1 MNQWIRT
8 LALCGAL
15 LSGQTAMAASAP
27 VFSASIVLNGQTQ
40 HQLRYD
46 NVSDLVGQY
55 SNRELS
61 QLTGYSNTAAVDASL
76 NFRGWN
82 GLELH
87 FAQNSNILEFKVPSL
102 GITKSFGSANQT
114 RNDARKA
121 LLEFLKGNSGQDLL
135 QDITA
140 ELVKQSPVDPIVGNP
155 SSLVHTMLLSSAN
168 LASAVVPSNADAAQQ
183 LMQSGSQTRM
193 ALSPRFGR
201 YTQQNIDTEVL
212 TLPLSYS
219 TGLTE
224 QNMRIVVDAPI
235 TMTKTDEAL
244 SWSGSLGVGFDVPI
258 NSHWSLMPLV
268 RVGFAVSNDL
278 GASALVYSSGVQS
291 SYSFYPSPSSSLSIM
306 NMMAYYQAGSVK
318 FGDYDSAYSVENIVF
333 RNGVEYQQSLPLSIK
348 GQPVIAKAQYAR
360 TDYTG
365 DELYAT
371 VINDVSVSLG
381 IDNPKKQGWVDE
393 YRVGMTYTFG
403 DGDIEGILFNLG
415 YTF

>member
-1 MNQWIRT
+1 MVKFTWMAGVCAAILT
-8 LALCGAL
+8 
-15 LSGQTAMAASAP
+15 GQAATAASAP
-27 VFSASIVLNGQTQ
+27 VFSANIVLNGQTQ
-40 HQLRYD
+40 HQLSYD

-61 QLTGYSNTAAVDASL
+61 QLAGYSNTSAVDATL
-76 NFRGWN
+76 NFRGWS
-82 GLELH
+82 GIEVH

-102 GITKSFGSANQT
+102 GLTQSFGTANQT

-121 LLEFLKGNSGQDLL
+121 FLEFLKGNSGQQLL
-135 QDITA
+135 QQLTD
-140 ELVKQSPVDPIVGNP
+140 ELVKYSPVDPIVGNP
-155 SSLVHTMLLSSAN
+155 SSLAHTMLLSSAA
-168 LASAVVPSNADAAQQ
+168 LASVPSPASAGQP
-183 LMQSGSQTRM
+183 LMQSDQQARM

-219 TGLTE
+219 TQLSK
-224 QNMRIVVDAPI
+224 QNMRLVMDAPI
-235 TMTKTDEAL
+235 TVTKTDEAL
-244 SWSGSLGVGFDVPI
+244 SWSGSVGVGFDVPI
-258 NSHWSLMPLV
+258 NSHWSLMPIV
-268 RVGFAVSNDL
+268 RVGFAISNDL

-348 GQPVIAKAQYAR
+348 GQPLIAKAQYAR

-365 DELYAT
+365 DELYAK
-371 VINDVSVSLG
+371 VINDVSLSLG

-403 DGDIEGILFNLG
+403 DGEIEGLMFNLG